1 MKFKKKPIEVE
12 AIQWNGMNKKE
23 LIEFAGNSLVY
34 SFNETTNDNYYN
46 MFKRQFD
53 SLYIETNEG
62 LMSFGVGDW
71 VIKED
76 TEDGVI
82 FYKCPKENFDD
93 LYKEY
98 KTEDLKKEYM
108 EKGDTQ
114 EGAAEDKT
122 EKMCLAIANIRH
134 RKYKYGVDKQVKILT
149 KKYEKDRIDIFLEK
163 LKLERKLKNG
173 LKIKWLSAIEGTERK
188 GEGMFIWEI
197 HINMKKNYDDE
208 TIQKAFMRMLKD
220 VFSESWLESTRFG
233 EVKGAWIKVKNSKM
247 NRLGD

>member
-1 MKFKKKPIEVE
+1 MYYKKGDKKVE
-12 AIQWNGMNKKE
+12 AVQWVGANH
-23 LIEFAGNSLVY
+23 LITERFLKDTGAYIDCSERKLGVIIL
-34 SFNETTNDNYYN
+34 NEY
-46 MFKRQFD
+46 KI
-53 SLYIETNEG
+53 YID
-62 LMSFGVGDW
+62 DW
-71 VIKED
+71 VIKEE

-98 KTEDLKKEYM
+98 KKEDLKKEYM

-114 EGAAEDKT
+114 KEAAEDKT
-122 EKMCLAIANIRH
+122 EKMCLAIANTRH
-134 RKYKYGVDKQVKILT
+134 RKYKYGVDKQIKILT